1 MFGFEITGPYAGAM
15 MMSLA
20 ALCVFVWG
28 IFSGALTNTDRAATG
43 FFEREMENER
53 SAAQRSGKPGPSG
66 PGGA

>member
-15 MMSLA
+15 LMSLA
-20 ALCVFVWG
+20 ALCAFVWG

-53 SAAQRSGKPGPSG
+53 SATQRPGKPDPSG